1 MTIVRHLAE
10 GDRARVAHLQ
20 QQAFMLPPERIA
32 IAGNYPLEQGWV
44 VEDGGTV
51 EGSLRVQ
58 KLGQFFGGRAV
69 PGAAVS
75 SVKVASEARG
85 RGYGGALL
93 REVLETLRE
102 EGVAVSS
109 LFPVHGGVY
118 RRYGWEFAF
127 AHQRQALAISE
138 LAWRRAPDAA
148 EVSVEPFEDAD
159 LAAVS
164 AFYRSRA
171 AGENGPF
178 DRDEAW
184 WEERVL
190 APRFG
195 RTPYRYVA
203 RSGGE
208 VCGYMVYTH
217 EPSSGTLPYGFDLDC
232 RDFQWDGPAA
242 LAALL
247 DFVRGHAGMGQRLVW
262 PGPPADP
269 IELVLTGIA
278 PTVTRRMAGMF
289 RLVDVPAALAARG
302 YPEDVEADLR
312 LWIEDDVLPANAG
325 PIAVGI
331 VGGRARVSGPERDG
345 SPAGPA
351 SRAARSAPRVDVRV
365 LAALFTG
372 QLDADT
378 AARAGLLPGVDA
390 DTRRTLRAA
399 FAGPAPWMAEFY

>member
-1 MTIVRHLAE
+1 MTIVRQLAE
-10 GDRARVAHLQ
+10 GDRTRVAHLQ

-51 EGSLRVQ
+51 QGSLRVQ

-69 PGAAVS
+69 PCAAIS
-75 SVKVASEARG
+75 SVKVAAEARG

-93 REVLETLRE
+93 GEVLEALRS
-102 EGVAVSS
+102 EGVAASS

-127 AHQRQALAISE
+127 AHQRRALAISE
-138 LAWRRAPDAA
+138 LAWRRAPDTA
-148 EVSVEPFEDAD
+148 EVSVEPFEEDD
-159 LAAVS
+159 LEAVS

-190 APRFG
+190 APRSG
-195 RTPYRYVA
+195 RTPYRYLA

-232 RDFQWDGPAA
+232 RDFYWDGPAA

-247 DFVRGHAGMGQRLVW
+247 NFVRGHAGMGQRLLW
-262 PGPPADP
+262 PGPPSDP
-269 IELVLTGIA
+269 IELVLTGLA
-278 PTVTRRMAGMF
+278 PPVARRMAGMF

-302 YPEDVEADLR
+302 YPEDVGADLY

-325 PIAVGI
+325 PIAVRI
-331 VGGRARVSGPERDG
+331 VDGRARVSGPARDG

-351 SRAARSAPRVDVRV
+351 DRAGRSAARVDVRV
-365 LAALFTG
+365 LAGLFTG
-372 QLDADT
+372 QLTADT

-390 DTRRTLRAA
+390 DTRRTLRDA
-399 FAGPAPWMAEFY
+399 FAGPVPWMAEFY